1 MRQYGGKLVIVF
13 TAIIVSAWC
22 QKNVQEDP
30 CKVKGRIVAD
40 ATYCDRYWEC
50 QDGQPELYDCPNG
63 LVYAGKNRGVTEGC
77 DYPWRANYCEG
88 KTQANGPIGRLHCD
102 WLYGI
107 FGHETSCTRYWTC
120 WNGTATEQL
129 CIGGLLY
136 NENTHSCDWP
146 ENVDGCQKHPL
157 CNEDANGNVPL
168 GKSCNR
174 YWQCQ
179 GGYPRLQ
186 RCPAMLVFD
195 KRTLRCVVPPT
206 DECEIPTTMPTP
218 LDEEEDGRPNVPAQG
233 QQQQGRPSQQG
244 QSRPRPPPP
253 ARPQQFQLSPQDYQQ
268 QNFQSQR
275 GQDFGGAGE
284 QRSAGGEPHINLPPG
299 AIPLNARN
307 RPRN

>member
-1 MRQYGGKLVIVF
+1 MEMK
-13 TAIIVSAWC
+13 TACVLAVLAFAATVSA
-22 QKNVQEDP
+22 QKREEPEVDP
-30 CKVKGRIVAD
+30 CKVKGRLSPD
-40 ATYCDRYWEC
+40 TTYCDRYWEC
-50 QDGQPELYDCPNG
+50 VSGQPELYDCPNG
-63 LVYAGKNRGVTEGC
+63 LVFAGKHRGVTEGC

-88 KTQANGPIGRLHCD
+88 KQFANGPISTEHCD

-157 CNEDANGNVPL
+157 CNDDANGNVPL

-186 RCPAMLVFD
+186 RCPATLVFD
-195 KRTLRCVVPPT
+195 KRSLRCVVPPT
-206 DECEIPTTMPTP
+206 EDCEVPTTPP
-218 LDEEEDGRPNVPAQG
+218 PEEEEEAPRGRGQQQGGGRFDDEEENI
-233 QQQQGRPSQQG
+233 
-244 QSRPRPPPP
+244 PRPGQAPGPR
-253 ARPQQFQLSPQDYQQ
+253 RPQGGGGGGFQVPQGAVPLPLRPK
-268 QNFQSQR
+268 QNS
-275 GQDFGGAGE
+275 G
-284 QRSAGGEPHINLPPG
+284 
-299 AIPLNARN
+299 RN
-307 RPRN
+307 

>member
-1 MRQYGGKLVIVF
+1 MQRDLCVLLIA
-13 TAIIVSAWC
+13 TAALGMTHA
-22 QKNVQEDP
+22 QLKGDQQDP
-30 CKVKGRIVAD
+30 CKSKSRVVSD

-50 QDGQPELYDCPNG
+50 VNGQPELYDCPNG
-63 LVYAGKNRGVTEGC
+63 LVFAGKHRGVTDGC
-77 DYPWRANYCEG
+77 DYPWRSNYCEG
-88 KTQANGPIGRLHCD
+88 KQQANPPIGTEHCD

-136 NENTHSCDWP
+136 NERSHSCDWP

-157 CNEDANGNVPL
+157 CNDDPNGNVPL

-195 KRTLRCVVPPT
+195 RRSLRCVVPPT
-206 DECEIPTTMPTP
+206 EDCDIPTTPAP
-218 LDEEEDGRPNVPAQG
+218 LQPEQEEGELNIPRPGSKTAR
-233 QQQQGRPSQQG
+233 QQQQ
-244 QSRPRPPPP
+244 
-253 ARPQQFQLSPQDYQQ
+253 QQ
-268 QNFQSQR
+268 QQQEF
-275 GQDFGGAGE
+275 
-284 QRSAGGEPHINLPPG
+284 PNLPPG
-299 AIPLNARN
+299 AIPILPRNKARN
-307 RPRN
+307 